1 MFSVESEISVGVR
14 SFYVPLCTEDF
25 SHRQSDDYQQMLT
38 VLGDSIYCV
47 PIYSICS
54 DQFLINLLGVTFYA
68 IGDTLWEM
76 KSNF

>member
-47 PIYSICS
+47 TVYSFCS
-54 DQFLINLLGVTFYA
+54 VQFLILTV
-68 IGDTLWEM
+68 
-76 KSNF
+76 KSRVSATSKITNVK